1 MATLEQLKTHIGREL
16 VSDWRLMPNRSR
28 TSTIIL
34 NYGFDKIR
42 FIRPVPVGKQIR
54 ARRRLLAVDDRG
66 SRAVLKFS
74 VTIEVEG
81 SALPHVMAEWLGS
94 AQKKSPHG
102 G

>member
-1 MATLEQLKTHIGREL
+1 MATLEQLKTHIGVRQ
-16 VSDWRLMPNRSR
+16 D
-28 TSTIIL
+28 
-34 NYGFDKIR
+34 
-42 FIRPVPVGKQIR
+42 RPVPVGKPIR

-81 SALPHVMAEWLGS
+81 SAEPHVMAEWLGS
-94 AQKKSPHG
+94 AQKKRPHG